1 MQMQTLLIGLGLLI
15 VIVLVVGILVS
26 RGSEKD
32 VVNERLDTYLDGSD
46 DAFEESLEEDREQ
59 MQQMREWM
67 NQRVEK
73 SSYGDKLQ
81 KELAKADMKFRAGEF
96 IAMQIGA
103 SFLTGFVAFVLSGGL
118 RPEALIDV
126 IVPLAFF
133 FLGMVV
139 GPFIPRL
146 VLKQAQKRRLR
157 VFGGQLPD
165 MLNLMVNGLRAGF
178 STMQAMEAISRE
190 MPSPIKDEFRR
201 VVQEMQLGIPM
212 ERALDNLMQ
221 RIPSEDLDLVV
232 TAINVQREVGGNLAE
247 ILETISHTIRERI
260 RIKGEVRA
268 ITGQVRYS
276 GSLIS
281 LLPVFLTIGLFMLN
295 RAYIMNFFNPE
306 TRMIGIPLLVC
317 SGILIVVGYFV
328 MQKIADI
335 EV

>member
-1 MQMQTLLIGLGLLI
+1 METMLIIFGVVI
-15 VIVLVVGILVS
+15 VVVLVVGILVS
-26 RGSEKD
+26 RRSSDGIVD
-32 VVNERLDTYLDGSD
+32 ERIDGYL
-46 DAFEESLEEDREQ
+46 EESVEFQENDPQNSEQ
-59 MQQMREWM
+59 MQVVREWM
-67 NQRVEK
+67 NERVER

-96 IAMQIGA
+96 IGMQVGA
-103 SFLTGFVAFVLSGGL
+103 SFLTGATAFILSGGL
-118 RPEALIDV
+118 RSEGLVGIIA
-126 IVPLAFF
+126 PLAFF

-146 VLKQAQKRRLR
+146 ALKRAQVKRLR
-157 VFGGQLPD
+157 MFGGQLPD

-212 ERALDNLMQ
+212 QKAMENLMD

-276 GSLIS
+276 GMMIS
-281 LLPVFLTIGLFMLN
+281 LLPVFLSVGLFMLN
-295 RAYIMNFFNPE
+295 RDYMMNFFNPE
-306 TRMIGIPLLVC
+306 TRLIGIPLLIC
-317 SGILIVVGYFV
+317 SAIMIAIGYFV